1 MKKVF
6 KNILLAL
13 SYGELYV
20 VIIVALVSIFK
31 K

>member
-6 KNILLAL
+6 KTIVSAL

-20 VIIVALVSIFK
+20 VITIALISIFK
-31 K
+31 